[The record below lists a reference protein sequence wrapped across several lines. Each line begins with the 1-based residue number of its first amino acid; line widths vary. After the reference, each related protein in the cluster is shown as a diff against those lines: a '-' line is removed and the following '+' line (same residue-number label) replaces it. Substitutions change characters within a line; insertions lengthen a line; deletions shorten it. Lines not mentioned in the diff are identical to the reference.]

1 MRTPIPSVRR
11 THRGTYL
18 SANRFYRI
26 IAASAPGVLLT
37 IAHHSASAADDTQ
50 TLPLVS
56 VTSSSSGLQA
66 PLSTGS
72 NLDMTLM
79 QTPASVEII
88 DRKQLEERG
97 DANLVDAITR
107 AAGFSGMT
115 HPGNGNSAVSS
126 RGFTDANSITRLYD
140 GTRQFG
146 GVGVT
151 FPFDTWSVD
160 RIEVL
165 RGPASV
171 IYGNGAIGGVVN
183 IVPKKPTRGPIHNEI
198 SATVGTE
205 NTQRLGFGSGGAIN
219 DKFSYRFDIGGNRS
233 DGWVDRGDSRD
244 LTFSGA
250 IRLDVSPDFNLQLS
264 HAEGRQHPM
273 RYFGTPLINGKQL
286 SSVSDKN
293 YNVDDSRIDFTDRRT
308 ELAAQWTPNADVTVR
323 SKLYQIDSHR
333 YWRNAEKYVFNAGT
347 GLIDRF
353 DDTNIRHDQSEV
365 GNTTDA
371 TFRGSLFGMKNQVSV
386 GFNISAS
393 TFKHTN
399 NTYSGTPD
407 PASVDPFD
415 PVPGHYVSTVPFIP
429 RYRNNAQSYAV
440 FGEDRL
446 EMNDQWSAVAGLR
459 YDHANVTRRN
469 LTTGIEEFD
478 QNYSNVGW
486 RLGAVFAP
494 RRDLSFYAQY
504 SEAADPVGTLL
515 MIGQANS
522 RFDLSTG
529 KQLEVGVKNAFA
541 QGRGE
546 WTVAL
551 YGIRKDNLLT
561 RDPDNPDQT
570 VQIGQQSSRGIEGTL
585 SLAFAENWQL
595 DANASV
601 LRAKFDDFTEENDN
615 GDAVSR
621 DGNVPPNVPERLAN
635 VWLSWKFQPQWTA
648 STGLRYVGKR
658 YADNA
663 NTLKLP
669 SYTTVDMAL
678 RWDVASD
685 TTLTLHGFNVFD
697 KRYYTTA
704 YYTESQWLVGADRR
718 FELTLNHRF

>member
-1 MRTPIPSVRR
+1 MNIRFAHIAPIAR
-11 THRGTYL
+11 
-18 SANRFYRI
+18 
-26 IAASAPGVLLT
+26 AAARSAPGVLFAALVNQP
-37 IAHHSASAADDTQ
+37 ALADDDTP
-50 TLPLVS
+50 TLPAIS

-66 PLSTGS
+66 PVSTGS

-88 DRKQLEERG
+88 DRTRLEERG
-97 DANLVDAITR
+97 DTNLVDAITR

-126 RGFTDANSITRLYD
+126 RGFTDANSITQLYD

-183 IVPKKPTRGPIHNEI
+183 VVPKKPTRGPIRNEI

-219 DKFSYRFDIGGNRS
+219 DKLSYRLDIGGNRS

-250 IRLDVSPDFNLQLS
+250 IRLDVSPEFSLQLS

-273 RYFGTPLINGKQL
+273 RYFGTPLVDGRQL
-286 SSVSDKN
+286 ASLRDKN
-293 YNVDDSRIDFTDRRT
+293 YNVEDSRIDFTDRRT

-333 YWRNAEKYVFNAGT
+333 YWRNAEYYDFDPAA
-347 GLIDRF
+347 GLIDRSG
-353 DDTNIRHDQSEV
+353 DTNIRHDQSEV

-371 TFRGSLFGMKNQVSV
+371 TFRGNLFGMKNQVSV
-386 GFNISAS
+386 GFNVSAS

-399 NTYSGTPD
+399 NGYEGTPD
-407 PASVDPFD
+407 PASVDPLNPIPGSFVSD
-415 PVPGHYVSTVPFIP
+415 NPFVPA
-429 RYRNNAQSYAV
+429 YRNNAQSYAI
-440 FGEDRL
+440 FTEDRL
-446 EMNDQWSAVAGLR
+446 ELNDRWSVVAGLR

-469 LTTGIEEFD
+469 LQTDVEEFD
-478 QNYSNVGW
+478 QDYSNVGW
-486 RLGAVFAP
+486 RLGTVFAP
-494 RRDLSFYAQY
+494 RPDLSFYAQY
-504 SEAADPVGTLL
+504 SEAADSVGGLL
-515 MIGQANS
+515 MISQTNS

-529 KQLEVGVKNAFA
+529 RQLEVGVKNAFA
-541 QGRGE
+541 KGKGE
-546 WTVAL
+546 WTLAL
-551 YGIRKDNLLT
+551 YGIRKNNLLAA
-561 RDPDNPDQT
+561 DPDNPNQKIQ
-570 VQIGQQSSRGIEGTL
+570 VGQQSSRGIEGTL
-585 SLAFAENWQL
+585 SLAFARNWQL
-595 DANASV
+595 DANASI
-601 LRAKFDDFTEENDN
+601 LHAQFDDFIEEDNN

-621 DGNVPPNVPERLAN
+621 DGNVPTNVPERLAN
-635 VWLSWKFQPQWTA
+635 VWLSWRFQPQWTA
-648 STGLRYVGKR
+648 SAGLRYVGKR

-669 SYTTVDMAL
+669 SYTTADMAL
-678 RWDVASD
+678 RWDVAAD

-704 YYTESQWLVGADRR
+704 YYNSTQWLVGADRR
-718 FELTLNHRF
+718 FELTLQHRF

>member
-1 MRTPIPSVRR
+1 MLL
-11 THRGTYL
+11 L
-18 SANRFYRI
+18 SAMAIQPAF
-26 IAASAPGVLLT
+26 
-37 IAHHSASAADDTQ
+37 AADNTQ
-50 TLPLVS
+50 TLPAIS
-56 VTSSSSGLQA
+56 VTSAGLQA
-66 PLSTGS
+66 PISTGS
-72 NLDMTLM
+72 NLDMTLL
-79 QTPASVEII
+79 QTPASVDII
-88 DRKQLEERG
+88 DRAQLEERG
-97 DANLVDAITR
+97 DANVIDAITR
-107 AAGFSGMT
+107 AAGFSGMA
-115 HPGNGNSAVSS
+115 HPGNGNSSVSS
-126 RGFTDANSITRLYD
+126 RGFTDANSITRLFD

-183 IVPKKPTRGPIHNEI
+183 VIPKKPTRGPIRNEI
-198 SATVGTE
+198 SSTIGTE

-219 DKFSYRFDIGGNRS
+219 DKLSYRFDIGGNRS
-233 DGWVDRGDSRD
+233 DGWVDRGDTRD
-244 LTFSGA
+244 LTFAGTL
-250 IRLDVSPDFNLQLS
+250 RLDISPEFNLQLS

-273 RYFGTPLINGKQL
+273 RYFGTPLVNGKQL
-286 SSVSDKN
+286 SSLRDKN
-293 YNVDDSRIDFTDRRT
+293 YNVEDSRIDFADRRT
-308 ELAAQWTPNADVTVR
+308 EISAQWTPNADITVR

-333 YWRNAEKYVFNAGT
+333 YWRNAEYYDYIPAT
-347 GLIDRF
+347 GLIRRSA
-353 DDTNIRHDQSEV
+353 DTNIRHDQSEV

-371 TFRGSLFGMKNQVSV
+371 TFRGSLLGLKNQVSI
-386 GFNISAS
+386 GFNLSAS

-399 NTYSGTPD
+399 NTYTGTPD
-407 PASVDPFD
+407 PEFVDPFD
-415 PVPGHYVSTVPFIP
+415 PVAGSYASAIPFLP

-446 EMNDQWSAVAGLR
+446 ELNDRWSIVAGLR

-469 LTTGIEEFD
+469 LQTDVEELD

-486 RLGAVFAP
+486 RLGTVFAP
-494 RRDLSFYAQY
+494 RPDLSFYAQY
-504 SEAADPVGTLL
+504 SEAADSVGGLL
-515 MIGQANS
+515 MISQPNS

-529 KQLEVGVKNAFA
+529 KQLEIGVKNAFA
-541 QGRGE
+541 EGKGE

-551 YGIRKDNLLT
+551 YGIRKDNLLAN
-561 RDPDNPDQT
+561 DPDNPAQKI
-570 VQIGQQSSRGIEGTL
+570 QIGQQSSRGIEGTL
-585 SLAFAENWQL
+585 SLAFAHNWQL
-595 DANASV
+595 DANASII
-601 LRAKFDDFTEENDN
+601 RAKFDDFTEQDDH
-615 GDAVSR
+615 GDIVSR
-621 DGNVPPNVPERLAN
+621 RGNVPTNVPERLAN
-635 VWLSWKFQPQWTA
+635 AWLSWKFQPQWTA
-648 STGLRYVGKR
+648 SAGLRYVGKR

-669 SYTTVDMAL
+669 SYTATDMAL

-704 YYTESQWLVGADRR
+704 YYNSTQWLVGADQR

>member
-1 MRTPIPSVRR
+1 MSIRISHRRLARRPLYRSSMRVDIVATC
-11 THRGTYL
+11 
-18 SANRFYRI
+18 
-26 IAASAPGVLLT
+26 APCVLLAALT
-37 IAHHSASAADDTQ
+37 TSSAFAADNTQ
-50 TLPLVS
+50 TLPAIS
-56 VTSSSSGLQA
+56 VTSSSGSLQA
-66 PLSTGS
+66 PASTGS

-88 DRKQLEERG
+88 DRAQLEERG

-107 AAGFSGMT
+107 AAGFSGMA
-115 HPGNGNSAVSS
+115 HPGNGNSSVSS

-160 RIEVL
+160 RVEVL

-183 IVPKKPTRGPIHNEI
+183 VIPKKPTRGPIQNEI

-219 DKFSYRFDIGGNRS
+219 DKLSYRFDIGGNRS

-250 IRLDVSPDFNLQLS
+250 IRLDVSPEFSLQLS

-273 RYFGTPLINGKQL
+273 RYFGTPLVNGKQL
-286 SSVSDKN
+286 SSLRDKN
-293 YNVDDSRIDFTDRRT
+293 YNVEDSRIDFTDRRT

-333 YWRNAEKYVFNAGT
+333 YWRNAEYYNFNPAT
-347 GLIDRF
+347 GLIDR
-353 DDTNIRHDQSEV
+353 DGDTNIRHDQSEV

-371 TFRGSLFGMKNQVSV
+371 TFRGNLFGMKNQVSV
-386 GFNISAS
+386 GFNLSAS

-399 NTYSGTPD
+399 NGYEGTPD
-407 PASVDPFD
+407 PASVDPLNPIPGSFVSD
-415 PVPGHYVSTVPFIP
+415 NPFVPA
-429 RYRNNAQSYAV
+429 YRNNAQSYAI
-440 FGEDRL
+440 FSEDRL
-446 EMNDQWSAVAGLR
+446 ELNDQWSVVAGLR

-469 LTTGIEEFD
+469 LQTDVEELD
-478 QNYSNVGW
+478 QNYSNVSW
-486 RLGAVFAP
+486 RLGTVFAP

-504 SEAADPVGTLL
+504 SEAADSVGGLL
-515 MIGQANS
+515 MISQANS

-551 YGIRKDNLLT
+551 YGIRKDNLLAA
-561 RDPDNPDQT
+561 DPDNLAQKIQ
-570 VQIGQQSSRGIEGTL
+570 VGQQSSRGIEGTL
-585 SLAFAENWQL
+585 ALAFARNWQL
-595 DANASV
+595 DANASI
-601 LRAKFDDFTEENDN
+601 LHAQFDDFTESVS
-615 GDAVSR
+615 GVATSR
-621 DGNVPPNVPERLAN
+621 DGNVPTNVPERLAN
-635 VWLSWKFQPQWTA
+635 AWLSWKFQPQWTA
-648 STGLRYVGKR
+648 SAGLRYVGKR

-669 SYTTVDMAL
+669 SYTTTDMAL
-678 RWDVASD
+678 RWDVSSD
-685 TTLTLHGFNVFD
+685 TTLSLHGFNVFD

-704 YYTESQWLVGADRR
+704 YYNSTQWLVGADRR
-718 FELTLNHRF
+718 LELTLNHRF

>member
-1 MRTPIPSVRR
+1 MNTRIR
-11 THRGTYL
+11 H
-18 SANRFYRI
+18 SARFTR
-26 IAASAPGVLLT
+26 ATSSCAPAVLLAT
-37 IAHHSASAADDTQ
+37 LAIQPAIADDGTT
-50 TLPLVS
+50 TLPVIS
-56 VTSSSSGLQA
+56 VTSSSGSLKA
-66 PLSTGS
+66 PVSTGS
-72 NLDMTLM
+72 NLDMTML

-88 DRKQLEERG
+88 DRSRLEERG

-115 HPGNGNSAVSS
+115 HPGNGNSSISS

-146 GVGVT
+146 GVGIT

-160 RIEVL
+160 RIEAL

-183 IVPKKPTRGPIHNEI
+183 VIPKKPTRGPIRNEI
-198 SATVGTE
+198 STTIGTE
-205 NTQRLGFGSGGAIN
+205 NTQRLGFGSGGAVN
-219 DKFSYRFDIGGNRS
+219 DKLSYRFDIGGNRS

-250 IRLDVSPDFNLQLS
+250 IRLDVSPEFSLQLS
-264 HAEGRQHPM
+264 HAEGHQHPM
-273 RYFGTPLINGKQL
+273 RYFGTPLVDGKQL
-286 SSVSDKN
+286 SSLRDKN
-293 YNVDDSRIDFTDRRT
+293 YNVEDSRIDFTDRRT
-308 ELAAQWTPNADVTVR
+308 ELAAQWMPNADVTVR

-333 YWRNAEKYVFNAGT
+333 YWRNAEKYVFDASANM
-347 GLIDRF
+347 IDRS

-386 GFNISAS
+386 GFNLSAS

-407 PASVDPFD
+407 PASVNPFD
-415 PVPGHYVSTVPFIP
+415 PTPGHYVSTIPFIP

-440 FGEDRL
+440 FGENRL
-446 EMNDQWSAVAGLR
+446 ELNDQWSVVAGLR
-459 YDHANVTRRN
+459 YDHANVTRHN
-469 LTTGIEEFD
+469 LQTDVEELD

-486 RLGAVFAP
+486 RLGTVFAP
-494 RRDLSFYAQY
+494 RPDLSFYAQY
-504 SEAADPVGTLL
+504 SEAADSVGGLL
-515 MIGQANS
+515 MISQANS

-541 QGRGE
+541 QGKGE

-551 YGIRKDNLLT
+551 YGIHKDNLLAA
-561 RDPDNPDQT
+561 DPNDPSQT
-570 VQIGQQSSRGIEGTL
+570 VQVGQQTSRGIEGTL
-585 SLAFAENWQL
+585 SLAFARDWQL
-595 DANASV
+595 DANASI
-601 LRAKFDDFTEENDN
+601 LHAQFDDFTEEDGN

-621 DGNVPPNVPERLAN
+621 NGNLPTNVPERLAN

-678 RWDVASD
+678 RWDMAAD

-704 YYTESQWLVGADRR
+704 YYTDTQWLVGADRR
-718 FELTLNHRF
+718 FELTLQHRF

>member
-1 MRTPIPSVRR
+1 MNIRFAHIAPIAR
-11 THRGTYL
+11 
-18 SANRFYRI
+18 
-26 IAASAPGVLLT
+26 AAARSAPGVLFAALVNQP
-37 IAHHSASAADDTQ
+37 ALADDDTP
-50 TLPLVS
+50 TLPAIS
-56 VTSSSSGLQA
+56 VTSSNSGLQA
-66 PLSTGS
+66 PVSTGS

-88 DRKQLEERG
+88 DRTRLEERG

-183 IVPKKPTRGPIHNEI
+183 VVPKKPTRGPIQNEI

-219 DKFSYRFDIGGNRS
+219 DKLSYRLDIGGNRS

-244 LTFSGA
+244 LNFSGA
-250 IRLDVSPDFNLQLS
+250 IRLDVSPEFSLQLN

-273 RYFGTPLINGKQL
+273 RYFGTPLVDGRQL
-286 SSVSDKN
+286 SSLRDKN
-293 YNVDDSRIDFTDRRT
+293 YNVEDSRIDFTDRRT

-333 YWRNAEKYVFNAGT
+333 YWRNAEKYVF
-347 GLIDRF
+347 
-353 DDTNIRHDQSEV
+353 DTNADMVDRSSYTEIRHDQSEV

-386 GFNISAS
+386 GFNLSAS

-399 NTYSGTPD
+399 NGYEGTPVPD
-407 PASVDPFD
+407 PVNPLN
-415 PVPGHYVSTVPFIP
+415 PVPGYFVSYTPFVPV
-429 RYRNNAQSYAV
+429 YRNNAQSYAV
-440 FGEDRL
+440 FTEDRL
-446 EMNDQWSAVAGLR
+446 ELNDKWSVVAGLR
-459 YDHANVTRRN
+459 YDHSNVTRRD
-469 LTTGIEEFD
+469 LKTGIEQLD
-478 QNYSNVGW
+478 QNYSNIGW
-486 RLGAVFAP
+486 RLGTVFAP
-494 RRDLSFYAQY
+494 RPDLSFYAQY
-504 SEAADPVGTLL
+504 SEAADPVGGLL
-515 MIGQANS
+515 MITQAKGH
-522 RFDLSTG
+522 FDLSTG

-541 QGRGE
+541 EGKGE

-551 YGIRKDNLLT
+551 YDIRKDNLLT
-561 RDPDNPDQT
+561 TNPENPDQT
-570 VQIGQQSSRGIEGTL
+570 VQVGQQSSRGIEGTL
-585 SLAFAENWQL
+585 SLAFARNWQF
-595 DANASV
+595 DANASI
-601 LRAKFDDFTEENDN
+601 LHAQFDDFTESV
-615 GDAVSR
+615 GGIATSR
-621 DGNVPPNVPERLAN
+621 DGNVPTNVPERLAN
-635 VWLSWKFQPQWTA
+635 VWLSWRFQPQWTA
-648 STGLRYVGKR
+648 SAGLRYVGKR

-669 SYTTVDMAL
+669 SYTTADMAL
-678 RWDVASD
+678 RWDVAAD

-704 YYTESQWLVGADRR
+704 YYNSTQWLVGADRR
-718 FELTLNHRF
+718 FELTLQHRF